1 MDSASQVPDGYRAEM
16 PVETLNLTGIRIVPH
31 ARTPGAD
38 AAERHLRA
46 SGMANTRLPD
56 GEDLVLGF

>member
-1 MDSASQVPDGYRAEM
+1 MDSANQLPDGYRAEM

-31 ARTPGAD
+31 AGTPDAD
-38 AAERHLRA
+38 AAERHLKA
-46 SGMANTRLPD
+46 SGLAYTRLAD